1 MKFTFVAEYDNGL
14 YESDYS
20 KVEHTF
26 EAETLD
32 RVLEHFTSFLQGAG
46 YGWIAPNSI
55 VHQPESDDE

>member
-1 MKFTFVAEYDNGL
+1 MKFTFTAEYEDGL

-20 KVEHTF
+20 KVQHTF

-46 YGWIAPNSI
+46 YGWIKSESI
-55 VHQPESDDE
+55 IYDPEEK

>member
-1 MKFTFVAEYDNGL
+1 MKFTFTAEYADGL

-32 RVLEHFTSFLQGAG
+32 RVLELFTSFLQGAG
-46 YGWIAPNSI
+46 YGWVESGSI
-55 VHQPESDDE
+55 VYNPETE

>member
-1 MKFTFVAEYDNGL
+1 MKFTFTAEYEDGL

-32 RVLEHFTSFLQGAG
+32 RVLDQFNSFLQGAG
-46 YGWIAPNSI
+46 YGWVQPGSI
-55 VHQPESDDE
+55 VHNPEAE

>member
-1 MKFTFVAEYDNGL
+1 MKFTLIAEYSDGL

-32 RVLEHFTSFLQGAG
+32 RVLEQFTSLLQGAG
-46 YGWIAPNSI
+46 YGWVQPGSI
-55 VHQPESDDE
+55 VHNPEAE

>member
-1 MKFTFVAEYDNGL
+1 MKFTFTAEYADGL

-32 RVLEHFTSFLQGAG
+32 RVLDQFNSFLQGAG
-46 YGWIAPNSI
+46 YGWVQPGSI
-55 VHQPESDDE
+55 VHNPEAE